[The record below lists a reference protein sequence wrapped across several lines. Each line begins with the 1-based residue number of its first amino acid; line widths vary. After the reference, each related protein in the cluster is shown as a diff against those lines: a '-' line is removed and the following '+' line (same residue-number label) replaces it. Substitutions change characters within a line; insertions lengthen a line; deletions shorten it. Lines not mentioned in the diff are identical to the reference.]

1 MFFGLVTLF
10 VALSI
15 SAVAAYYSI
24 VGLMAIFSAA
34 AFSIA
39 VMGVVLEIGKLV
51 TASWLY
57 QNWKTVPKVLKYYLT
72 SAVVIL
78 MFITSMGIFGYLSKS
93 HIDAGT
99 NTSQVT
105 VKLDRVNSRIASE
118 QKVIDRAERQLENL
132 DKALERYV
140 ELGAVSKGLDRRIS
154 QEEERLKLT
163 NMVNKSQ
170 DKIDEYLDQKSEY
183 ELEIKNFEVE
193 VGPLKYISA
202 LLYGDDA
209 LTFLENAVR
218 WVILILVFVFDPLAV
233 LLVVA
238 ANITIRDVL
247 NKRKRIKYLS
257 KKNQSVMVLQERLQK
272 LKMVLLWSITNR
284 RENYAIYTSNKGNY
298 YIINHRN
305 SVTHF

>member
-57 QNWKTVPKVLKYYLT
+57 HNWKSVPKVLKYYLT

-247 NKRKRIKYLS
+247 NKRKRIKDKLLR
-257 KKNQSVMVLQERLQK
+257 KQRKNKILVKEEPIGDGTARK
-272 LKMVLLWSITNR
+272 ITKTKNGVTM
-284 RENYAIYTSNKGNY
+284 EY
-298 YIINHRN
+298 YE
-305 SVTHF
+305 

>member
-99 NTSQVT
+99 NTSQLT
-105 VKLDRVNSRIASE
+105 VKLDRINSRITSE

-170 DKIDEYLDQKSEY
+170 EKIDEYLDEKSDY

-247 NKRKRIKYLS
+247 NKRKRIKDKLLR
-257 KKNQSVMVLQERLQK
+257 KQRKNKILVKEEPIGDGTARK
-272 LKMVLLWSITNR
+272 ITKTKNGVTM
-284 RENYAIYTSNKGNY
+284 EY
-298 YIINHRN
+298 YE
-305 SVTHF
+305 

>member
-1 MFFGLVTLF
+1 MFFGLVTLI

-140 ELGAVSKGLDRRIS
+140 ELGAVSRGLDRRES

-218 WVILILVFVFDPLAV
+218 WVILI
-233 LLVVA
+233 
-238 ANITIRDVL
+238 
-247 NKRKRIKYLS
+247 
-257 KKNQSVMVLQERLQK
+257 
-272 LKMVLLWSITNR
+272 
-284 RENYAIYTSNKGNY
+284 
-298 YIINHRN
+298 
-305 SVTHF
+305 

>member
-140 ELGAVSKGLDRRIS
+140 ELGAVSKGLDRRES

-247 NKRKRIKYLS
+247 NKRKRIRDKLLR
-257 KKNQSVMVLQERLQK
+257 KQRKNKILVKEEPIGDGTARK
-272 LKMVLLWSITNR
+272 ITKTKNGVTM
-284 RENYAIYTSNKGNY
+284 EY
-298 YIINHRN
+298 YE
-305 SVTHF
+305 

>member
-1 MFFGLVTLF
+1 MFFGLVTLI

-140 ELGAVSKGLDRRIS
+140 ELGAVSKGLDRREK
-154 QEEERLKLT
+154 QEEEREKLT
-163 NMVNKSQ
+163 SMVNKSQ
-170 DKIDEYLDQKSEY
+170 LKIDEYLDEKSKY

-202 LLYGDDA
+202 LVYGDKA
-209 LTFLENAVR
+209 LDYLDKAVR
-218 WVILILVFVFDPLAV
+218 AVILILVFVFDPLAV

-238 ANITIRDVL
+238 ANISINDYN
-247 NKRKRIKYLS
+247 NKRRL
-257 KKNQSVMVLQERLQK
+257 ERLRKFKKETKDKIFVKKEPVGDGTAQK
-272 LKMVLLWSITNR
+272 
-284 RENYAIYTSNKGNY
+284 
-298 YIINHRN
+298 
-305 SVTHF
+305 VTKTKNGVTMECYE

>member
-1 MFFGLVTLF
+1 MFFGLVTLT
-10 VALSI
+10 VALCI

-24 VGLMAIFSAA
+24 VGLMAIFSAS

-99 NTSQVT
+99 NTSQIT

-118 QKVIDRAERQLENL
+118 QKTIDRAERQLENL

-140 ELGAVSKGLDRRIS
+140 ELGAVSKGLDRRES

-170 DKIDEYLDQKSEY
+170 EKIDEYLDEKSEY
-183 ELEIKNFEVE
+183 QLEIKNFEVE

-247 NKRKRIKYLS
+247 NKRKRIKEKLLR
-257 KKNQSVMVLQERLQK
+257 KQRKNKILVKEEPIGDGTARK
-272 LKMVLLWSITNR
+272 ITKTKNGVTM
-284 RENYAIYTSNKGNY
+284 EY
-298 YIINHRN
+298 YE
-305 SVTHF
+305 

>member
-1 MFFGLVTLF
+1 MFFGLVTLI

-57 QNWKTVPKVLKYYLT
+57 QNWKSVPKVLKYYLT

-154 QEEERLKLT
+154 QEEERLKIT

-183 ELEIKNFEVE
+183 ELEIKNCEVE

-247 NKRKRIKYLS
+247 NKRKRIRDKLLR
-257 KKNQSVMVLQERLQK
+257 KQRKNKILVKEEPIGDGTARK
-272 LKMVLLWSITNR
+272 ITKTKNGVTM
-284 RENYAIYTSNKGNY
+284 EY
-298 YIINHRN
+298 YE
-305 SVTHF
+305 

>member
-140 ELGAVSKGLDRRIS
+140 ELGAVSEGLDRRES

-170 DKIDEYLDQKSEY
+170 EKIDEYLDQKSEY

-247 NKRKRIKYLS
+247 NKRKRIKDKLLR
-257 KKNQSVMVLQERLQK
+257 KQRKNKILVKEEPIGDGTARK
-272 LKMVLLWSITNR
+272 ITKTKNGVTM
-284 RENYAIYTSNKGNY
+284 EY
-298 YIINHRN
+298 YE
-305 SVTHF
+305 

>member
-1 MFFGLVTLF
+1 
-10 VALSI
+10 
-15 SAVAAYYSI
+15 
-24 VGLMAIFSAA
+24 
-34 AFSIA
+34 
-39 VMGVVLEIGKLV
+39 MGVVLEIGKLV

-140 ELGAVSKGLDRRIS
+140 ELGAVSKGLDRRES

-170 DKIDEYLDQKSEY
+170 EKIDEYLDEKSEY
-183 ELEIKNFEVE
+183 QLEIKNFEVE

-247 NKRKRIKYLS
+247 NKRKRIRDKLLR
-257 KKNQSVMVLQERLQK
+257 KQRKNKILVKTEPIGDGTARK
-272 LKMVLLWSITNR
+272 ITKTKNGVTM
-284 RENYAIYTSNKGNY
+284 EY
-298 YIINHRN
+298 YE
-305 SVTHF
+305 

>member
-140 ELGAVSKGLDRRIS
+140 ELGAVSKGLDRRES

-170 DKIDEYLDQKSEY
+170 EKIDEYLDQKSEY

-247 NKRKRIKYLS
+247 NKRKRIREKLLR
-257 KKNQSVMVLQERLQK
+257 KQRKNKILVKTEPIGDGTARK
-272 LKMVLLWSITNR
+272 ITKTKNGVTM
-284 RENYAIYTSNKGNY
+284 EY
-298 YIINHRN
+298 YE
-305 SVTHF
+305 

>member
-1 MFFGLVTLF
+1 MFFGLVTLL
-10 VALSI
+10 VALCI

-118 QKVIDRAERQLENL
+118 QKTIDRAERQLENL

-154 QEEERLKLT
+154 QEEERIKLT

-170 DKIDEYLDQKSEY
+170 DKIDVYLDEKSEY

-202 LLYGDDA
+202 LLYGDNA

-247 NKRKRIKYLS
+247 NKRKRIKDKLLR
-257 KKNQSVMVLQERLQK
+257 KQRKNKVLVKEEPIGDGTARK
-272 LKMVLLWSITNR
+272 ITKTKNGVTM
-284 RENYAIYTSNKGNY
+284 EY
-298 YIINHRN
+298 YE
-305 SVTHF
+305 

>member
-39 VMGVVLEIGKLV
+39 IMGVVLEIGKLV

-170 DKIDEYLDQKSEY
+170 EKIDEYLDQKSEY

-247 NKRKRIKYLS
+247 NKRKRIKDKLLR
-257 KKNQSVMVLQERLQK
+257 KQRKNKILVKEEPIGDGTARK
-272 LKMVLLWSITNR
+272 ITKTKNGVTM
-284 RENYAIYTSNKGNY
+284 EY
-298 YIINHRN
+298 YE
-305 SVTHF
+305 

>member
-1 MFFGLVTLF
+1 MFLAVITLF
-10 VALSI
+10 IALSI

-118 QKVIDRAERQLENL
+118 QKTIDRAERQLENL

-154 QEEERLKLT
+154 QEEERIKLT

-170 DKIDEYLDQKSEY
+170 DKIDVYLDEKSEY

-202 LLYGDDA
+202 LLYGDNA

-247 NKRKRIKYLS
+247 NKRKRIKDKLLR
-257 KKNQSVMVLQERLQK
+257 KQRKNKILVKEEPIGDGTARK
-272 LKMVLLWSITNR
+272 ITKTKNGVTM
-284 RENYAIYTSNKGNY
+284 EY
-298 YIINHRN
+298 YE
-305 SVTHF
+305 

>member
-247 NKRKRIKYLS
+247 NKRKRIREKLLR
-257 KKNQSVMVLQERLQK
+257 KQRKNKILVKTEPIGDGTARK
-272 LKMVLLWSITNR
+272 
-284 RENYAIYTSNKGNY
+284 NYKN
-298 YIINHRN
+298 
-305 SVTHF
+305 

>member
-247 NKRKRIKYLS
+247 NKRKRIRDKLLRKQ
-257 KKNQSVMVLQERLQK
+257 KKNKILVKEEPIGDGTARK
-272 LKMVLLWSITNR
+272 ITKTKNGVTM
-284 RENYAIYTSNKGNY
+284 EY
-298 YIINHRN
+298 YE
-305 SVTHF
+305 

>member
-78 MFITSMGIFGYLSKS
+78 IFITSMGIFGYLSKS

-140 ELGAVSKGLDRRIS
+140 ELGAVSKGLDRRES
-154 QEEERLKLT
+154 QEEDRLKLT

-170 DKIDEYLDQKSEY
+170 EKIDEYLDQKSEY

-247 NKRKRIKYLS
+247 NKRKRIKDKLLR
-257 KKNQSVMVLQERLQK
+257 KQRKNKILVKEEPIGDGTARK
-272 LKMVLLWSITNR
+272 ITKTKNGVTM
-284 RENYAIYTSNKGNY
+284 EY
-298 YIINHRN
+298 YE
-305 SVTHF
+305 

>member
-1 MFFGLVTLF
+1 MFFGLVTLI

-51 TASWLY
+51 TASWLC
-57 QNWKTVPKVLKYYLT
+57 QNWKSVPKVLKYYLT

-140 ELGAVSKGLDRRIS
+140 ELGAVSKGLDRRES

-247 NKRKRIKYLS
+247 NKRKRIKDKLLR
-257 KKNQSVMVLQERLQK
+257 KQRKNKILVKEEPIGDGTARK
-272 LKMVLLWSITNR
+272 ITKTKNGVTM
-284 RENYAIYTSNKGNY
+284 EY
-298 YIINHRN
+298 YE
-305 SVTHF
+305 